1 MRLLIAPL
9 AFSVS
14 LLLAVGL
21 LGSIAFAS
29 DSIECSA
36 SVLDSGGE

>member
-1 MRLLIAPL
+1 MRLLIAPV

-21 LGSIAFAS
+21 LGSMAFAS
-29 DSIECSA
+29 DSMACSA
-36 SVLDSGGE
+36 SILDSGGE